1 MSALFAFFPEAKSAW
16 LRPRRSYGGGCPI
29 GFAGPIQLR
38 GPGSGRNRLA
48 KCDGGFMHPAMK
60 GVLGPKY
67 EQFEVM
73 AQRFLDAPREVVG
86 QERTLIIV
94 SDRSRSGN
102 PLGDQIAGERLIA
115 AVLKALGTG
124 VIIGWASLIVTYA
137 CFSHD
142 MGTTCATQ
150 SASHTVRY

>member
-1 MSALFAFFPEAKSAW
+1 
-16 LRPRRSYGGGCPI
+16 
-29 GFAGPIQLR
+29 
-38 GPGSGRNRLA
+38 
-48 KCDGGFMHPAMK
+48 MHPAMK

-67 EQFEVM
+67 DEVEVM
-73 AQRFLDAPREVVG
+73 VQRLLETPREVVG
-86 QERTLIIV
+86 QERRLIIV

-115 AVLKALGTG
+115 AVLKAIGTG
-124 VIIGWASLIVTYA
+124 VIIGWSSAIVTYA

-142 MGTTCATQ
+142 IGTTCATQ